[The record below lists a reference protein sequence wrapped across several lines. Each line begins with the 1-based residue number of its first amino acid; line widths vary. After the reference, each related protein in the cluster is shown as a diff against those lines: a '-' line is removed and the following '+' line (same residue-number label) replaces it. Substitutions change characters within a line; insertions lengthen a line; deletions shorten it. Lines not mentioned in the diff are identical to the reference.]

1 MDKRIERIV
10 EWIEGYAENAGKE
23 TLVVGVSGGV
33 DSALTS
39 TLCCMT
45 GLTVFAVTM
54 PLDSRASD
62 YKKATAHMDWLRDRF
77 PERLCDVV
85 VNLNKPFEEMRSS
98 MKFMGVTQTNLHA
111 SANTKSRLRMT
122 CLYHI
127 AACMDGLVVGTG
139 NKVEDFGVGFY
150 TKWGDGGVD
159 ISPIGDLFKSEVQ
172 DLALVLGIDEEI
184 VLQAPTDG
192 LWEDGR
198 TDEDQLQMSYEDL
211 EKCMRGEYVG
221 EEKME
226 RYEAI
231 RKANRHKMEPIPV
244 CMMEEWDF

>member
-1 MDKRIERIV
+1 MKDH
-10 EWIEGYAENAGKE
+10 
-23 TLVVGVSGGV
+23 
-33 DSALTS
+33 
-39 TLCCMT
+39 
-45 GLTVFAVTM
+45 
-54 PLDSRASD
+54 
-62 YKKATAHMDWLRDRF
+62 KKALSHLNWLSDRF
-77 PERLCDVV
+77 PERVHSVV
-85 VNLNKPFEEMRSS
+85 MQLEKPFHEFSKVMQMED
-98 MKFMGVTQTNLHA
+98 FGPYAHA

-139 NKVEDFGVGFY
+139 NKVEDFGVGFF

-159 ISPIGDLFKSEVQ
+159 LSPIGDLFKSEVQ

-221 EEKME
+221 EEKMA
-226 RYEAI
+226 RYEAL

-244 CMMEEWDF
+244 CMMEDWDF